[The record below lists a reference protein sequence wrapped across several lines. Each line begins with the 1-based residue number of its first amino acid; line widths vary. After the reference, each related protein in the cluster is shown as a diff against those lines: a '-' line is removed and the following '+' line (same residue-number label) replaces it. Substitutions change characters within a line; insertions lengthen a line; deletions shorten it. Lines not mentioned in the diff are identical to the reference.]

1 MRIDIIGAGSL
12 GLLLAGGL
20 TRAGS
25 RVRLW
30 CRSEEQCAA
39 LSESGITISYE
50 DGRQPIRIS
59 GSDIEAVPVGRFP
72 QAYPRSPG
80 DWLVLTVKQGPLRH
94 RLPELLAP
102 LRESELNLLCLQNG
116 WGHMELLREL
126 LPAAHLY
133 AAVTT
138 EGAKRESPVRVVH
151 AGKGQTFI
159 GLWGESGTERNT
171 TAATA
176 AQLTDALALAGFSAA
191 MSNQVETMIFRK
203 LLINAVINPLTAVW
217 RIPNGELL
225 SSSLRMS
232 MMREL
237 YEEAVSVYDAC
248 GIACESSLWE
258 DILEVC
264 RATAGNLSSMLAD
277 VLASRETEIGWIN
290 GSLVEL
296 AERSGVEVP
305 AHRWIIRMVEG
316 MTVKER

>member
-12 GLLLAGGL
+12 GLLLAGKL
-20 TRAGS
+20 IFAGG

-39 LSESGITISYE
+39 LLEDGITISYE
-50 DGRQPIRIS
+50 GGRQPILVP
-59 GSDIEAVPVGRFP
+59 GSEVEALPMSEFSRFY
-72 QAYPRSPG
+72 ADETA
-80 DWLVLTVKQGPLRH
+80 DWLVLTVKQGPLH
-94 RLPELLAP
+94 QMLPELLAP
-102 LRESELNLLCLQNG
+102 LRHTELNLLCLQNG

-138 EGAKRESPVRVVH
+138 EGAKRESAVRVVH

-159 GLWGESGTERNT
+159 GLWGESGAVQMNQ
-171 TAATA
+171 AAHLAET
-176 AQLTDALALAGFSAA
+176 LALAGFSAA
-191 MSNQVETMIFRK
+191 VSNQVETMIFRK

-225 SSSLRMS
+225 SSDLRLS

-248 GIACESSLWE
+248 GISYEHSLWN

-264 RATAGNLSSMLAD
+264 RATSGNLSSMLAD

-296 AERSGVEVP
+296 AKQSGVDVP
-305 AHRWIIRMVEG
+305 AHRLIIKMVEG
-316 MTVKER
+316 MIVKER

>member
-12 GLLLAGGL
+12 GLLLAGKL
-20 TRAGS
+20 IFAGS

-39 LSESGITISYE
+39 LSEDGITVSYE
-50 DGRQPIRIS
+50 DGREPILVP
-59 GSDIEAVPVGRFP
+59 GSEIEALPMSEFSRL
-72 QAYPRSPG
+72 YPEKPG
-80 DWLVLTVKQGPLRH
+80 DWLVLTVKQGPLH
-94 RLPELLAP
+94 KMLPELLAP
-102 LRESELNLLCLQNG
+102 LRQSELNLLCLQNG

-138 EGAKRESPVRVVH
+138 EGAKRESQVRVVH
-151 AGKGQTFI
+151 AGTGQTVI
-159 GLWGESGTERNT
+159 GLWGESGTVQNNI
-171 TAATA
+171 AASLA
-176 AQLTDALALAGFSAA
+176 KALVLAGFPVTL
-191 MSNQVETMIFRK
+191 SNQVDTAIFRK

-225 SSSLRMS
+225 SSDLRLS

-248 GIACESSLWE
+248 GIACEFSLWD

-264 RATAGNLSSMLAD
+264 RATSGNLSSMLAD

-296 AERSGVEVP
+296 AKQSGIDVP

-316 MTVKER
+316 MIVKER